1 MIFSYLRAYANTKKN
16 SLFSSYVVSGAV
28 YTALAASLFLPATP
42 VVVTL
47 QLFLVY
53 LQLVWSLILFIAGSI
68 SESAIVE
75 ALRLKKY
82 KALIDFVQ
90 VYNFRDKYRT
100 ISDLYTFIGVGLVVT
115 NMLVLGWIWQ
125 PIAFLFFTCIGS
137 INAYNTIDRLPE
149 IVSKFDLQEEDFV

>member
-16 SLFSSYVVSGAV
+16 SLFSSYLVSGAV